1 MQLLFGL
8 LFFVASF
15 SKAEYFKI
23 IAGSEASAMSSM
35 QAKIDKGLSGTE
47 KEAYAGALKMKQAET
62 QKTPKEKL
70 GFFKEGK
77 IMLESAIATHPK
89 NAEYRFL
96 RIMIQENAPKI
107 LKYQHNLKEDGIF
120 VKEHYL
126 SLSSEIKN
134 AVIAYS
140 KTSNNLKL

>member
-1 MQLLFGL
+1 
-8 LFFVASF
+8 
-15 SKAEYFKI
+15 
-23 IAGSEASAMSSM
+23 
-35 QAKIDKGLSGTE
+35 
-47 KEAYAGALKMKQAET
+47 
-62 QKTPKEKL
+62 
-70 GFFKEGK
+70 
-77 IMLESAIATHPK
+77 
-89 NAEYRFL
+89 
-96 RIMIQENAPKI
+96 MIQENAPKI